1 MPSLTETVGVAFGF
15 AYVVLVI
22 RQNVWC
28 WATGLANALLFTVVF
43 FHARLYGAMGL
54 QVVYVALMLYGWR
67 EWLHGAEGGGA
78 LAVSRTSRRWR
89 IGLALAGVV
98 GGVALGLLLRYRT
111 DAALP
116 FWDGGT
122 TAFSLVAQLMT
133 TRKWIENWTVWL
145 AVDTIYVGM
154 YASQGLYP
162 TAALY
167 AAFLGLAV
175 LGLIEWRRSLR
186 LQPTSVDERA

>member
-1 MPSLTETVGVAFGF
+1 MVSIPEAVGVAFGF

-28 WATGLANALLFTVVF
+28 WPTGLANALLFIVVF
-43 FHARLYGAMGL
+43 WQARLYGAMGL

-67 EWLHGAEGGGA
+67 EWLHGAEEGGA
-78 LAVSRTSRRWR
+78 LAVSRISPRWG
-89 IGLALAGVV
+89 IGLGLAGA
-98 GGVALGLLLRYRT
+98 GAGVALGLLLRYRT

-122 TAFSLVAQLMT
+122 TAFSLVAQFMT
-133 TRKWIENWTVWL
+133 TRKWIENWCVWM
-145 AVDTIYVGM
+145 AVDAIYVGM

-162 TAALY
+162 TAVLY
-167 AAFLGLAV
+167 AAFLLLAV
-175 LGLIEWRRSLR
+175 LGLIEWRRSFL
-186 LQPTSVDERA
+186 SRAADVVEDA

>member
-1 MPSLTETVGVAFGF
+1 MPSLPEAFGVAFGF

-28 WATGLANALLFTVVF
+28 WPTGLANALLFTVVF
-43 FHARLYGAMGL
+43 FNARLYGAMGL

-67 EWLHGAEGGGA
+67 EWSHGAEGGGA
-78 LAVSRTSRRWR
+78 LVVSRTSRRWLA
-89 IGLALAGVV
+89 GLALAGVF
-98 GGVALGLLLRYRT
+98 GGAALGLLLRYHT

-122 TAFSLVAQLMT
+122 TAFSLVAQFMT

-145 AVDTIYVGM
+145 AVDAIYVGM

-162 TAALY
+162 TVALY
-167 AAFLGLAV
+167 AAFLGLAI

-186 LQPTSVDERA
+186 SRPTSVVEPA